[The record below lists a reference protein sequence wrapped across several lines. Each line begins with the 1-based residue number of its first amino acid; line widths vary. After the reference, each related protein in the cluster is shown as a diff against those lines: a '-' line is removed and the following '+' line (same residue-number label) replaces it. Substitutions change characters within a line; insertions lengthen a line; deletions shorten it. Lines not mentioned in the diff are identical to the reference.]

1 MPRIPDDE
9 IERIKKTADLA
20 ALVRARGIELRKHG
34 SKDLVGKCPFHADGE
49 ASFIVSPEKGLY
61 HCIGV
66 GVIGVGV
73 SPEFRV

>member
-49 ASFIVSPEKGLY
+49 ASWGSLTGSASGTPSS
-61 HCIGV
+61 C
-66 GVIGVGV
+66 
-73 SPEFRV
+73 